1 MSASASSASWSAS
14 PWTTTTAAAWPVFG
28 VCPPVLA
35 VGFLLLLL
43 RLRLRL
49 RLRLLVLVL
58 LVLVLVLLLLLKQRR
73 RWRLRVVGLLCLHA
87 DADAVLRRRVPQ
99 QLLTA
104 AAVGFLLLPTNGV

>member
-35 VGFLLLLL
+35 VGFLLL
-43 RLRLRL
+43 RRRL

-58 LVLVLVLLLLLKQRR
+58 VLLVLVLLLL
-73 RWRLRVVGLLCLHA
+73 RLLLRARFVGEEARGDDDLL
-87 DADAVLRRRVPQ
+87 LRRA
-99 QLLTA
+99 LA
-104 AAVGFLLLPTNGV
+104 